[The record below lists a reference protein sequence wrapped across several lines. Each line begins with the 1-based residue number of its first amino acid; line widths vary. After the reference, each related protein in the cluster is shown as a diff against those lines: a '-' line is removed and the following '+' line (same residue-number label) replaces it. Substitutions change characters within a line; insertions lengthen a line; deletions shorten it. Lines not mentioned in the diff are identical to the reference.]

1 MMRYSRYRVNYILW
15 AVYGLVICIYFTVQT
30 SLVCSML
37 GLGWMFYFLGTAGCA
52 FLLILMV
59 YLPIRTLAGM
69 KNREKQCMPRS
80 PRRSYVQEGARHAQL
95 WECLFLIFAIAAALA
110 LRLWMASAGG
120 AELFGDKSLYEIAAA
135 AAGGHNGLEG
145 INFRAVFLYLLT
157 GLFSRLGVWENTC
170 ILLQIGLQIAAI
182 AVLYPA
188 IRMIAGRIVAVAAV
202 TAAALLPVYVEYCLA
217 ATPESLRMLFFALA
231 LLLIGLLLRK
241 LRKSGKKSASS
252 GLFVFL
258 TGIAAGFLS
267 FMDYFFLSL
276 FFLGFLG
283 ILYLERRSSRRG
295 TAVREAAVFL
305 AAGACGFGAAMG
317 LQLFLFGGEAGTLL
331 QDWFSRNMVSQYI
344 GWGSFANQEELFYFL
359 PLLFF
364 AYLYVFGF
372 FEQKG
377 NLGIIWIIPFVFLL
391 VSDLLFGTSMEKQT
405 ITLLFWGVFAGMG
418 VHSMC
423 CFNEEKKKK
432 QKVNAADMIP
442 QEQVRQEEAAETAPL
457 PVPQP
462 GEPIPNPLPGPK
474 KHVPREMDYAFEP
487 DEQEMCFDIEN
498 LDEKDDF
505 DLL

>member
-1 MMRYSRYRVNYILW
+1 M
-15 AVYGLVICIYFTVQT
+15 
-30 SLVCSML
+30 
-37 GLGWMFYFLGTAGCA
+37 
-52 FLLILMV
+52 
-59 YLPIRTLAGM
+59 
-69 KNREKQCMPRS
+69 
-80 PRRSYVQEGARHAQL
+80 
-95 WECLFLIFAIAAALA
+95 
-110 LRLWMASAGG
+110 
-120 AELFGDKSLYEIAAA
+120 
-135 AAGGHNGLEG
+135 
-145 INFRAVFLYLLT
+145 
-157 GLFSRLGVWENTC
+157 
-170 ILLQIGLQIAAI
+170 
-182 AVLYPA
+182 
-188 IRMIAGRIVAVAAV
+188 
-202 TAAALLPVYVEYCLA
+202 
-217 ATPESLRMLFFALA
+217 
-231 LLLIGLLLRK
+231 
-241 LRKSGKKSASS
+241 
-252 GLFVFL
+252 
-258 TGIAAGFLS
+258 
-267 FMDYFFLSL
+267 
-276 FFLGFLG
+276 
-283 ILYLERRSSRRG
+283 
-295 TAVREAAVFL
+295 REAAVFL

-364 AYLYVFGF
+364 AFFYVFGF

-442 QEQVRQEEAAETAPL
+442 QEHVRQEEAAETVPL